1 MFGSLRTRPPAPEF
15 ALHDKKTSDASEEQ
29 KVGAGHPD
37 ADGPFIRSL
46 VFFSLLERTI
56 PSSSSQ
62 RAGSGHMQVQRQY
75 LTKLLGSLKPHSYGL
90 TFSVLIAVI
99 LGVLQAYY
107 GFLTVPHE
115 YGHVWAAQTVGHKVR
130 LVQID
135 FLDQTEG
142 IQNFFGGVASDTSGF
157 VTGASP
163 PPPHST
169 SSSSDAQ
176 SQSGSSQKV
185 QDYSQDGKL
194 GFVVYEPSML
204 LVNITSFPN
213 LTAYNSFAGALRP
226 CTHDIVVR
234 ITVCCILPRQLGCNC
249 CVDMQ
254 RLQNSQVERSCQ
266 CSRT

>member
-1 MFGSLRTRPPAPEF
+1 
-15 ALHDKKTSDASEEQ
+15 
-29 KVGAGHPD
+29 
-37 ADGPFIRSL
+37 
-46 VFFSLLERTI
+46 
-56 PSSSSQ
+56 
-62 RAGSGHMQVQRQY
+62 MQVQRQY

-115 YGHVWAAQTVGHKVR
+115 YGHVWAAETVGHKVKV
-130 LVQID
+130 LQID
-135 FLDQTEG
+135 FFDQTKG
-142 IQNFFGGVASDTSGF
+142 IQNFFSGVAGDTSGF

-163 PPPHST
+163 PPDAST
-169 SSSSDAQ
+169 SSGIE

-213 LTAYNSFAGALRP
+213 LTA
-226 CTHDIVVR
+226 
-234 ITVCCILPRQLGCNC
+234 
-249 CVDMQ
+249 
-254 RLQNSQVERSCQ
+254 
-266 CSRT
+266 